1 MMYDLEKINKNN
13 AEHYA
18 WGANCDGWH
27 LVKSDEL
34 SIIQERVP
42 PGASEVKHYHKKA
55 WQFFFILSGQ
65 ATIEIGTKTHRLR
78 EHEGI
83 EVPPKFPHK
92 LTNNSNIDLIFIV
105 ISKPKS
111 HGDRVLV

>member
-1 MMYDLEKINKNN
+1 MYNPEKINKNN
-13 AEHYA
+13 AERYA
-18 WGANCDGWH
+18 WGTNCDGWH

-55 WQFFFILSGQ
+55 WQFFFILSGE
-65 ATIEIGTKTHRLR
+65 ATIEIGTKTYFLK

-83 EVPPKFPHK
+83 EVPPKLPHK
-92 LTNNSNIDLIFIV
+92 LTNNSNIGLVFII

-111 HGDRVLV
+111 HGDRVIV

>member
-1 MMYDLEKINKNN
+1 MYNPEKINKNN
-13 AEHYA
+13 AERYA
-18 WGANCDGWH
+18 WGTNCDGWH

-55 WQFFFILSGQ
+55 WQFFFILSGE
-65 ATIEIGTKTHRLR
+65 ATIEIGTKTYRLK

-83 EVPPKFPHK
+83 EVPPKLPHK